1 MTQDQEFLTVL
12 YSALSNLS
20 TASSIID
27 AMPQQ
32 EIPIAEATDLLTDI
46 HNYSRSIFAR
56 VQAYATD

>member
-20 TASSIID
+20 SASEIVD
-27 AMPQQ
+27 AMPHE

-46 HNYSRSIFAR
+46 HNYASSIFSR
-56 VQAYATD
+56 VQSYATD